1 MYAWSWNTSSSS
13 VKKLIQANNFSLNLH
28 PINSKMHKKLRLLS
42 SEIHTRLASSAPSL
56 KISNN
61 YIVPLYDLN
70 VNSNTLAEG
79 KNTLPKVCRSLWSLL
94 CEIFLHYFVR
104 LKLQNFGTDLFSL
117 MKEKKKTISMPTD
130 VFLCP
135 ASLISSPVNTFAS
148 NSTDSKWRVYTWT
161 DYEKKS
167 RIFVCSQPY

>member
-1 MYAWSWNTSSSS
+1 M
-13 VKKLIQANNFSLNLH
+13 
-28 PINSKMHKKLRLLS
+28 
-42 SEIHTRLASSAPSL
+42 
-56 KISNN
+56 
-61 YIVPLYDLN
+61 PLYDHN

-130 VFLCP
+130 VLLCP
-135 ASLISSPVNTFAS
+135 PSFISCSVNTFTS
-148 NSTDSKWRVYTWT
+148 NSIQVADICLFPAILITLKDT
-161 DYEKKS
+161 
-167 RIFVCSQPY
+167 QPVSIRTRNKLLN